1 MMNPVCVLAGRL
13 HRDYILPP
21 EGRPLIDVP
30 GGDLLYAAS
39 GLAVWEGIPALLAR
53 VGEEYPHAW
62 LEALARRGWD
72 TRGVRILPEPL
83 DLRRFLAYPDPHTPQ
98 TTNPVSHFARLGLTF
113 PKSLLGYQPPGCDD
127 LRQADSASP
136 RLTDIPADYLETH
149 AVHFCPL
156 DYPTAS
162 RLLAAFQHAGVT
174 TRTLDPAA
182 GYLNPRAWNEVRL
195 LLQGLTAFLPS
206 EDELRALFWGQ
217 TDDLWAMAE
226 AVAACGCE
234 LVVVK
239 RGGRGQILYDS
250 ASRKRWEVPAY
261 PARLADPTGAGASFC
276 GGFLIG
282 YQQTHDPLEAV
293 LRGNI
298 SASLT
303 IEGSGAFHAL
313 EALPGLA
320 SARLESL
327 RGIVRQV

>member
-1 MMNPVCVLAGRL
+1 MNPTFVLAGRL
-13 HRDYILPP
+13 RRDYLIPP

-30 GGDLLYAAS
+30 GGDLLYAAA
-39 GLAVWEGIPALLAR
+39 GLAVWEGAPALLAR
-53 VGEEYPHAW
+53 VGEEYPQEW
-62 LEALARRGWD
+62 LKTLARRGWD
-72 TRGVRILPEPL
+72 TRGVQILAEPL
-83 DLRRFLAYPDPHTPQ
+83 DLRYFLAYLDPHTPQ

-113 PKSLLGYQPPGCDD
+113 PKALLGYQPPLRDD
-127 LRQADSASP
+127 LRQPDPASP
-136 RLTDIPADYLETH
+136 RLNDIPADYLEAH

-162 RLLAAFQHAGVT
+162 RLMAAFQGANVT

-182 GYLNPRAWNEVRL
+182 GYMQPRAWNEVRT
-195 LLQGLTAFLPS
+195 LLQGLTAFLPA
-206 EDELRALFWGQ
+206 EEELRALFWGQ

-239 RGGRGQILYDS
+239 RGGRGQMLYDS
-250 ASRKRWEVPAY
+250 AARKRWEVPAY

-282 YQQTHDPLEAV
+282 YQQTYDPLEAV
-293 LRGNI
+293 LHGNI

-320 SARLESL
+320 RARLESL